1 MSDEQKPVKRIE
13 GKVHS
18 KDKNVRL
25 RLSRTG
31 GLNLGW
37 HPFRGITLN
46 SKHGLRLSKTFKG
59 LTLGFQGGRSLV
71 RGHWSI
77 GGGLINTNLSKS
89 GLSFSTRSKFGTFNW
104 TRPKR
109 SSFKIL
115 GIQFRGLKAAIPAL
129 FFALITLTFGLISL
143 LFGILKMLPPVLVF
157 LGQLIFF
164 IGALIMRVAELAY
177 HSLMFTIFDLP
188 QQLRAKKTEAGS
200 NADTQ

>member
-1 MSDEQKPVKRIE
+1 MA
-13 GKVHS
+13 
-18 KDKNVRL
+18 
-25 RLSRTG
+25 
-31 GLNLGW
+31 
-37 HPFRGITLN
+37 PFSGITLN

-59 LTLGFQGGRSLV
+59 LTLGFQGGRSLL

-129 FFALITLTFGLISL
+129 FFALITLTFGLVSL

-177 HSLMFTIFDLP
+177 HSLMFAIFDLP
-188 QQLRAKKTEAGS
+188 HNCEPRKLRPVQMRHPVEVQLARYLQSIKLSVSQEHGRLGLSFEEKHH
-200 NADTQ
+200 D

>member
-1 MSDEQKPVKRIE
+1 MSDEQKPIKRIE

-18 KDKNVRL
+18 KDKKVRL

-59 LTLGFQGGRSLV
+59 LTLGFQGGRSLL

-115 GIQFRGLKAAIPAL
+115 GIQLEAWKRRSLPIFCTNHPNFWACQFAIR
-129 FFALITLTFGLISL
+129 
-143 LFGILKMLPPVLVF
+143 ILKMLPPVLVF
-157 LGQLIFF
+157 QLIFSS
-164 IGALIMRVAELAY
+164 GL
-177 HSLMFTIFDLP
+177 
-188 QQLRAKKTEAGS
+188 
-200 NADTQ
+200 